1 MRTTSQ
7 PHISTVGQVV
17 KTLPFHGSIMGSI
30 PIRCIQVNLVTLDAL
45 ISLSVLRPNLIQLLL
60 STCSAMSDFHKLVN

>member
-17 KTLPFHGSIMGSI
+17 KTSPFQGGIMGSI

-60 STCSAMSDFHKLVN
+60 FTCLAISNFHKLVI

>member
-17 KTLPFHGSIMGSI
+17 KTLPFHGSIRSSI
-30 PIRCIQVNLVTLDAL
+30 LLRCIKVNLVTLDAL
-45 ISLSVLRPNLIQLLL
+45 ISLSEFASEFDTTTTLYLFSNV
-60 STCSAMSDFHKLVN
+60 